1 MTTSAV
7 TSTAIGTGV
16 ANMIAKSLSSDST
29 STGLTKEVTKDS
41 LDAIINQGKI
51 ETSKNNIF
59 TNAAARIAAMSAGT
73 YEGKEDWEISAAYLS
88 KTGQPF
94 FVSIDDKTGG
104 VVVTRQRDSEMENY
118 TQAQRDRLTAAMD
131 TLDQLVVKQTS
142 NMTNQALKTKLS
154 DAADTLAG
162 ITTNKQTASEDW
174 QFKADILAKNLVPFK
189 LGLDNDG
196 NIVSLDQTKGQ
207 FGSDVDAAEKLK
219 LQDIVAQ
226 WQEAVSTGIYTEMWM
241 VEAKSAGDLGE
252 SFYFDVDAGGQPVVR
267 QNTAENVVPDFL
279 NEDPYPNLGAEAQ
292 WQKDALSFNASGT
305 AFYLDIDPQTQGIVA
320 KELTAQNII
329 TWNKGP
335 AWQQTDQVGAI
346 VSMFA

>member
-29 STGLTKEVTKDS
+29 STGLTKEVTKES

-51 ETSKNNIF
+51 EASKTSIY
-59 TNAAARIAAMSAGT
+59 TNAAARIAAMTAGT
-73 YEGKEDWEISAAYLS
+73 YTGTADWEVSASYLA

-94 FVSIDDKTGG
+94 FVSIDSSTGG
-104 VVVTRQRDSEMENY
+104 VTVTRQRDSDLENY
-118 TQAQRDRLTAAMD
+118 NQAQKDRLAAAMD
-131 TLDQLVVKQTS
+131 QLDQLVVKQ
-142 NMTNQALKTKLS
+142 NANLTNEALKTKLQT
-154 DAADTLAG
+154 AADDYQQIENYGSAATE
-162 ITTNKQTASEDW
+162 SW
-174 QFKADILAKNLVPFK
+174 QYSANVMRSNMVPFK
-189 LGLDNDG
+189 LALDADG
-196 NIVSLDQTKGQ
+196 NVTTLDQTKGQ
-207 FGSDVDAAEKLK
+207 YGDDVDAVKKLK
-219 LQDIVAQ
+219 LQNIVSQ
-226 WQEAVSTGIYTEMWM
+226 WQDAVSTGIYTELWQ
-241 VEAKSAGDLGE
+241 VEAKSAADLGD
-252 SFYFDVDAGGQPVVR
+252 SFYFDLDNAGNIKVQS
-267 QNTAENVVPDFL
+267 NTADNVTPDFL
-279 NEDPYPNLGAEAQ
+279 NEDPYPKLGADAQ
-292 WQKDALSFNASGT
+292 WQKDALAFAKAGT